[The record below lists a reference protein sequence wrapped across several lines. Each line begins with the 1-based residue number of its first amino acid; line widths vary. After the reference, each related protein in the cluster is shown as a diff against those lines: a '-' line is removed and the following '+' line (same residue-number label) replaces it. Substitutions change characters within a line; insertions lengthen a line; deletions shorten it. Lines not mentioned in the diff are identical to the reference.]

1 MNSEGLG
8 LPIDT
13 ELRALIFL
21 NHGYGMECSVSFKS
35 QLISF
40 TPGYKANSK
49 VGSGHGSKRVRVNTG
64 QLKRVVLVRVKA
76 GSGWNGFGSERFS
89 GRVGKFFFHN
99 TTIMFCSYSSAK
111 YQMIQ

>member
-49 VGSGHGSKRVRVNTG
+49 CCSCLNIEKVRYDY
-64 QLKRVVLVRVKA
+64 LKR
-76 GSGWNGFGSERFS
+76 
-89 GRVGKFFFHN
+89 
-99 TTIMFCSYSSAK
+99 T
-111 YQMIQ
+111 